1 MINVI
6 VCLSDLILKLK
17 PLAVD
22 SKIFHLY
29 LLSIYSY
36 INVHEYAAPLTLV
49 YHECIDCKKRTPH
62 ICIECNY
69 CYSCHPNIERIEKE
83 EERDE
88 KQRKKV
94 MKILGI

>member
-1 MINVI
+1 M
-6 VCLSDLILKLK
+6 
-17 PLAVD
+17 
-22 SKIFHLY
+22 
-29 LLSIYSY
+29 
-36 INVHEYAAPLTLV
+36 HEYAAPLTLV

-88 KQRKKV
+88 TEEERDENPRY
-94 MKILGI
+94 LRLYSLSNEGDCLAFATSSFE